1 MKRVWIL
8 SQCALFPII
17 QVLKA
22 PYVKF
27 YTLLKAQTLS
37 SECEARPE
45 VGFTRYHLAMDV
57 VLCVLLTFLMPYMIS
72 SGEREFFHSI
82 L

>member
-1 MKRVWIL
+1 MHY
-8 SQCALFPII
+8 FPII

-45 VGFTRYHLAMDV
+45 VGITQYHLAMDV
-57 VLCVLLTFLMPYMIS
+57 VLCVLLTFDLHEQRFI
-72 SGEREFFHSI
+72 GERE
-82 L
+82 